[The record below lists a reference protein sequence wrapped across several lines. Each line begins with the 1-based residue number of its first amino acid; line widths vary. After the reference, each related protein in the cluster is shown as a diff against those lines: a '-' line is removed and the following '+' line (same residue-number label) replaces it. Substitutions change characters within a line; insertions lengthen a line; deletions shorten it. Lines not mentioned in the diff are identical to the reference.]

1 MSNREGAVCPEMS
14 NRFPNQLLM
23 WKIFVLLCGVS
34 ASAYADRVSVSVEV
48 RDEEGLPISNA
59 VVSVS
64 TQKKLI
70 FGYGS
75 RPDHFEWTSNR
86 TDSSGMA
93 TIRFRCLTEDFKALR
108 A

>member
-48 RDEEGLPISNA
+48 RDEEGLLISNA

-64 TQKKLI
+64 TQKLMIMAQPMGGTIQKSTGLFW
-70 FGYGS
+70 FG
-75 RPDHFEWTSNR
+75 RNF
-86 TDSSGMA
+86 
-93 TIRFRCLTEDFKALR
+93 C
-108 A
+108 